1 MKEGDTSTLEG
12 SFVVPDGGH
21 IAYRVEGVKSVGP
34 PLLLIRPLGGSMD
47 LWGSFRS
54 LLAMQYRVIAYDLR
68 GTGRS
73 SADPGWVGTR
83 ALADDAL
90 LLLDH
95 LDVDRAYVFGLSL
108 GGMIAM
114 WLAATAPS
122 RVAKLCLASAPARG
136 LVLTHAGLLREL
148 SLAACL
154 LRPIEDVEACLVE
167 RILSRRFRAARPR
180 AASTID
186 AKLHGLAASTPRAS
200 ASRLSLLRHAF
211 AAIRHDARS
220 VLGRIEAPTLVLAGD
235 EDGMLG
241 VEAPQQLARGIPN
254 AMFETIREA
263 GHDVTLEQ
271 PSVTAARVALFL
283 SA

>member
-54 LLAMQYRVIAYDLR
+54 LLATQHRVIAYDLR

-73 SADPGWVGTR
+73 SADPGCVGTR
-83 ALADDAL
+83 ALAADAL

-95 LDVDRAYVFGLSL
+95 LEVDRANVFGLSL
-108 GGMIAM
+108 GAMIAT
-114 WLAATAPS
+114 WLAATASS

-136 LVLTHAGLLREL
+136 LVLTRAGLLREL
-148 SLAACL
+148 SLAACF
-154 LRPIEDVEACLVE
+154 LRPIEDVEACIVA
-167 RILSRRFRAARPR
+167 RILSSRFRTTSPR

-186 AKLHGLAASTPRAS
+186 GQLHAAPTPS
-200 ASRLSLLRHAF
+200 ASRLSLFKHAF

-220 VLGRIEAPTLVLAGD
+220 VLGHIEAPTLVLAGD
-235 EDGMLG
+235 EDALLDA
-241 VEAPQQLARGIPN
+241 EAPRELARGIPN
-254 AMFETIREA
+254 ATFETIREA

-271 PSVTAARVALFL
+271 PGATAARVSLFF
-283 SA
+283 AA

>member
-1 MKEGDTSTLEG
+1 VKQVDTSILEDNL
-12 SFVVPDGGH
+12 VVPDGGH
-21 IAYRVEGVKSVGP
+21 IAYRVEGVENLGP

-54 LLAMQYRVIAYDLR
+54 LLATQHRVISYDLR

-83 ALADDAL
+83 ALAADAL

-95 LDVDRAYVFGLSL
+95 LDVDRANVFGLSL
-108 GGMIAM
+108 GGMIAT

-122 RVAKLCLASAPARG
+122 RVAKLCLASTPARG

-154 LRPIEDVEACLVE
+154 LRPIEYVEASLVE
-167 RILSRRFRAARPR
+167 RILSRRFRATRPR

-186 AKLHGLAASTPRAS
+186 AQLHGLAASTPRAS
-200 ASRLSLLRHAF
+200 ASRLSLVRHAF

-220 VLGRIEAPTLVLAGD
+220 VLGRIQAPTLVLVGD
-235 EDGMLG
+235 EDEMLG
-241 VEAPQQLARGIPN
+241 MEAAKELARGIPN
-254 AMFETIREA
+254 ATFAMIREA

-271 PSVTAARVALFL
+271 PSVTAVRVALFL